1 MPSRR
6 PPETPP
12 QRSRAFHRGGEHP
25 AYDNGPVTTDGAT
38 HGPTHGTTDGRT
50 PGGATLTRPEGL
62 TGAEV
67 AERVSRGAVNEL
79 TERTSRSIGEIV
91 RANVL
96 TRFNAI
102 LGALFVLVM
111 VTGSFADGLF
121 GIVLVVN
128 SAIGIVQ
135 EYLAKRKLDRL
146 ALLNAPT
153 TRVVRDGEVRVVP
166 TTEVVQ
172 DDLIELRTGDEVPA
186 DGTLLASAGL
196 ELNEANLTGE
206 SDPVPHGEGDDI
218 MSGTSVVAGSG
229 RYHASQV
236 GADAYVNRIAADA
249 RKFTRTRSEIQDSIH
264 TLLTYI
270 TWVIVGALPI
280 AIWSQWRTVG
290 DQGWREVVLRSA
302 AGVVGLVPEGLV
314 LLTSVAFLLSA
325 VQLTRRNVLVQQL
338 PAVEGLARVDVVCLD
353 KTGTLTAGEIAF
365 EDAHTLDGQDADE
378 IRCALGALADDP
390 NANGTLTA
398 VAAVIEAPGWERTQT
413 IPFNSSRKWSAA
425 CFAERSTWVLGA
437 PEVLLA
443 ADPQPSPP
451 EVLETIRA
459 RVAALADSGRRVVLL
474 ARSEAHLTEATLPAD
489 ITPAALVT
497 LTEQVRPDAKA
508 TLDYFAEQGVAI
520 KVISGDNPVTVAAV
534 ARTVG
539 LDVGDPVDA
548 RTLPD
553 DEDALREVLATHTVF
568 GRVTPEQ
575 KRAFVHA
582 LQADGHVVAMTGD
595 GVNDALALKDADIGV
610 AMGNGAQAT
619 KAVAELV
626 LLDGRFSH
634 LPDVLAEGRRV
645 IGNVERV
652 ANLFLAKNAMS
663 LVAILAAAL
672 IAVPFPFLPRHLT
685 LVSAVTIGIPA
696 FFLALG
702 PNKRR
707 YLSGFLGR
715 ILRFAVP
722 SGAVAGV
729 AVITSYLLA
738 GSSYGVPP
746 DEFST
751 RCAVETGAK
760 TVADVECWQPGSGAT
775 ITLLTVFFWI
785 LVVLA
790 RPFRLW
796 KAVLVAAMV
805 GLAVTAF
812 VWPFA
817 ATFFNLDAPLP
828 LVWQSLAVGA
838 VGAGL
843 VEVIYRL
850 SPSVRQAHHMRD

>member
-1 MPSRR
+1 M
-6 PPETPP
+6 T
-12 QRSRAFHRGGEHP
+12 
-25 AYDNGPVTTDGAT
+25 DLTTDAA
-38 HGPTHGTTDGRT
+38 R
-50 PGGATLTRPEGL
+50 GL
-62 TGAEV
+62 TSAEA
-67 AERVSRGAVNEL
+67 AERVARGEVNRL
-79 TERTSRSIGEIV
+79 AERTSRSVGEIV

-102 LGALFVLVM
+102 LGALFVLVL
-111 VTGSFADGLF
+111 VTGSFADALF
-121 GIVLVVN
+121 GVVLVVN

-153 TRVVRDGEVRVVP
+153 TRVVRDGAVVVVP
-166 TTEVVQ
+166 TADVVR

-186 DGTLLASAGL
+186 DGVLTISAGL

-206 SDPVPHGEGDDI
+206 SDPVAHDAGEAI
-218 MSGTSVVAGSG
+218 RSGTSVVAGSG
-229 RYHASQV
+229 RYVAQAV

-249 RKFTRTRSEIQDSIH
+249 RRFTRTHSEIQASIN
-264 TLLTYI
+264 TLLRYI
-270 TWVIVGALPI
+270 TWVIAVALPVT
-280 AIWSQWRTVG
+280 IWSQWRAVG
-290 DQGWREVVLRSA
+290 DQGWREVVIRSA

-353 KTGTLTAGEIAF
+353 KTGTLTSGEIAF
-365 EDAHTLDGQDADE
+365 EDVEPLGGHTADDV
-378 IRCALGALADDP
+378 RLALGALADDP
-390 NANGTLTA
+390 NANGTL
-398 VAAVIEAPGWERTQT
+398 AAVGASIAAPGWTRTAAV
-413 IPFNSSRKWSAA
+413 PFSSARKWSGAT
-425 CFAERSTWVLGA
+425 FEGHGTWLLGA
-437 PEVLLA
+437 PEVLLG
-443 ADPQPSPP
+443 ADPAGLR
-451 EVLETIRA
+451 E
-459 RVAALADSGRRVVLL
+459 RVAGLADSGRRVVLL
-474 ARSEAHLTEATLPAD
+474 CRSATPLDGAGLPAD
-489 ITPAALVT
+489 LEPAALVT
-497 LTEQVRPDAKA
+497 LTEQVRPDAAA
-508 TLDYFAEQGVAI
+508 TLDYFREQGVAV
-520 KVISGDNPVTVAAV
+520 KVVSGDNPVTVAAV
-534 ARTVG
+534 ARAVG
-539 LDVGDPVDA
+539 LDAGVPVDA
-548 RTLPD
+548 RTLPED
-553 DEDALREVLATHTVF
+553 PDALREVLSRTTVF

-634 LPDVLAEGRRV
+634 LPDVLGEGRRV

-652 ANLFLAKNAMS
+652 ANLFVAKNAMS
-663 LVAILAAAL
+663 LVAILAAAV

-707 YLSGFLGR
+707 YLPGFLRR

-722 SGAVAGV
+722 SGAVAGI

-738 GSSYGVPP
+738 GSHYGVPRA
-746 DEFST
+746 DFVT
-751 RCAVETGAK
+751 RCAPEVGAGG
-760 TVADVECWQPGSGAT
+760 TTDVACWQAGTGAT
-775 ITLLTVFFWI
+775 ITLLVVFFWI

-796 KAVLVAAMV
+796 KAALVASLV
-805 GLAVTAF
+805 GVAVLAF
-812 VWPFA
+812 VVPFA
-817 ATFFNLDAPLP
+817 RTFFTFDAPPALA
-828 LVWQSLAVGA
+828 WQSLGIGLVGA
-838 VGAGL
+838 AA
-843 VEVIYRL
+843 VEVIYRTA
-850 SPSVRQAHHMRD
+850 PSVSAAHHVRD

>member
-1 MPSRR
+1 M
-6 PPETPP
+6 
-12 QRSRAFHRGGEHP
+12 
-25 AYDNGPVTTDGAT
+25 TTAEDT
-38 HGPTHGTTDGRT
+38 H
-50 PGGATLTRPEGL
+50 LTRASGL

-67 AERVSRGAVNEL
+67 DERVARGAVNRL
-79 TERTSRSIGEIV
+79 AERTSRSVGEIV

-111 VTGSFADGLF
+111 VTGSWADGLF
-121 GIVLVVN
+121 GLVLVVN
-128 SAIGIVQ
+128 SAIGITQ
-135 EYLAKRKLDRL
+135 EYLAKRKLDRI

-172 DDLIELRTGDEVPA
+172 DDLVELRTGDEVPA
-186 DGTLLASAGL
+186 DGPLVLSAGL

-206 SDPVPHGEGDDI
+206 SDPVAHDEGDEI

-229 RYHASQV
+229 RYHARHV

-249 RKFTRTRSEIQDSIH
+249 RRFTRTRSEIQESVN
-264 TLLTYI
+264 TLLRYI
-270 TWVIVGALPI
+270 TWVIAVALPI
-280 AIWSQWRTVG
+280 AVWSQWRTVG
-290 DQGWREVVLRSA
+290 DRGWQQVVIRSA

-353 KTGTLTAGEIAF
+353 KTGTLTAGEIAY
-365 EDAHTLDGQDADE
+365 EDAESIEGQDVDE

-398 VAAVIEAPGWERTQT
+398 VAAVLASPGWERTRT
-413 IPFNSSRKWSAA
+413 IPFNSARKWSAA
-425 CFAERSTWVLGA
+425 CFTDHATWVIGA

-451 EVLETIRA
+451 EAIEAIRA
-459 RVAALADSGRRVVLL
+459 RVAELAASGRRVVLL
-474 ARSEAHLTEATLPAD
+474 ARSGIDLTDPTLPRD

-497 LTEQVRPDAKA
+497 LSEQVRPDARD
-508 TLDYFAEQGVAI
+508 TLAYFAEQHVAI

-534 ARTVG
+534 AREVG
-539 LDVGDPVDA
+539 LDVGEPVDA

-553 DEDALREVLATHTVF
+553 DADALREVLARTTVF

-652 ANLFLAKNAMS
+652 ANLFVAKNAMS

-672 IAVPFPFLPRHLT
+672 ASLPFPFLPRHLT

-702 PNKRR
+702 PNRRR
-707 YLSGFLGR
+707 YLPGFLGR

-722 SGAVAGV
+722 SGAVAGL
-729 AVITSYLLA
+729 AVIASYLLA
-738 GSSYGVPP
+738 GSGYGVPR
-746 DEFST
+746 EQFAA
-751 RCAVETGAK
+751 RCAVEEGGR
-760 TVADVECWQPGSGAT
+760 TVAEVACWQPGSGAT
-775 ITLLTVFFWI
+775 ITLLAVFFWI
-785 LVVLA
+785 LAVLA
-790 RPFRLW
+790 RPFLAW
-796 KAVLVAAMV
+796 KAGLVAAMV
-805 GLAVTAF
+805 VLAVLAF
-812 VWPFA
+812 VVPFA
-817 ATFFNLDAPLP
+817 AQLFNLDAPGAL
-828 LVWQSLAVGA
+828 LWQSLATGLVGA
-838 VGAGL
+838 AM
-843 VEVIYRL
+843 VEVVYRL
-850 SPSVRQAHHMRD
+850 SPSVRHAHHVRD

>member
-1 MPSRR
+1 M
-6 PPETPP
+6 TT
-12 QRSRAFHRGGEHP
+12 RGES
-25 AYDNGPVTTDGAT
+25 
-38 HGPTHGTTDGRT
+38 
-50 PGGATLTRPEGL
+50 TLTRTDGL

-67 AERVSRGAVNEL
+67 AERVSSGAVNRL
-79 TERTSRSIGEIV
+79 TERTSRSVGEIV

-128 SAIGIVQ
+128 SAIGIAQ

-153 TRVVRDGEVRVVP
+153 TRVVRDGAVQVVA
-166 TTEVVQ
+166 TSEVVQ

-186 DGTLLASAGL
+186 DGTLTASAGL

-206 SDPVPHGEGDDI
+206 SDPVAHDEGDEI
-218 MSGTSVVAGSG
+218 RSGTSVVAGSG
-229 RYHASQV
+229 RYHARRV

-249 RKFTRTRSEIQDSIH
+249 RKFTPTRSEIQESTN

-270 TWVIVGALPI
+270 TWVIVAALPI

-290 DQGWREVVLRSA
+290 DQGWQQVVIRSA

-325 VQLTRRNVLVQQL
+325 VQLTRRQVLVQQL

-353 KTGTLTAGEIAF
+353 KTGTLTAGDITF
-365 EDAHTLDGQDADE
+365 DDARPLGDHDADE
-378 IRCALGALADDP
+378 IRSALGALADDP

-398 VAAVIEAPGWERTQT
+398 IAAALDSPGWERTGT
-413 IPFNSSRKWSAA
+413 VPFSSARKWSAA
-425 CFAERSTWVLGA
+425 SFEGRSTWVLGA

-443 ADPQPSPP
+443 AGPQPSAPQLVEAVRT
-451 EVLETIRA
+451 EVSE
-459 RVAALADSGRRVVLL
+459 LADAGRRVVLL
-474 ARSEAHLTEATLPAD
+474 ARSEEQLPSAAVHPQLPPD
-489 ITPAALVT
+489 LVPVALVT
-497 LTEQVRPDAKA
+497 LTEQVRPDASQ
-508 TLDYFAEQGVAI
+508 TLAYFSEQEVAI
-520 KVISGDNPVTVAAV
+520 KVVSGDNPVTVAAV
-534 ARTVG
+534 ARAVG
-539 LDVGDPVDA
+539 LDAGEPVDA
-548 RTLPD
+548 RTLSD
-553 DEDALREVLATHTVF
+553 DPEVLRAALATHTVF

-652 ANLFLAKNAMS
+652 ANLFVAKNAMS
-663 LVAILAAAL
+663 LVAILAAAV

-702 PNKRR
+702 PNRRR
-707 YLSGFLGR
+707 YLPGFLRR

-729 AVITSYLLA
+729 VVIASYLLA
-738 GSSYGVPP
+738 GSSEGVTA
-746 DEFST
+746 DEFAT
-751 RCAVETGAK
+751 RCAVATGASPA
-760 TVADVECWQPGSGAT
+760 TVAADVACWRPGSGAT

-790 RPFRLW
+790 RPFRPW
-796 KAVLVAAMV
+796 KAVLIGAMA
-805 GLAVTAF
+805 GLAVAAF
-812 VWPFA
+812 LVPPA
-817 ATFFNLDAPLP
+817 AHFFNLDAPLP
-828 LVWQSLAVGA
+828 LVWQSLAAGA
-838 VGAGL
+838 VGAVL
-843 VEVIYRL
+843 VEVIYRT
-850 SPSVRQAHHMRD
+850 SPSLRVAHHEPD